1 MTALS
6 SPFQTSLLFLNVISS
21 QDLGRYN
28 LSGSSR
34 LLGSAFFLPS
44 PQQTLTPSAI
54 LGHCSIS
61 QPQVLSHTLLAP
73 ATRGFSVLVSPVAIC
88 EHSSCCRNPS
98 KILPCFVDGR
108 GFQCIPCNMSG
119 LPFPALHCHTK
130 PVGRTRAFP
139 SFSFFFLLFI
149 FPHQQHCQIPFLS
162 LIPSVQIAMFLLWWC
177 HIWACS
183 TLFSWRLSRARAFLS
198 PGSSLRL
205 TQVYFIFSWDFNWP
219 WIRAENINRE
229 RGLFKIWEILRRKR
243 SWLLEF
249 PCASASGQGFSSLT
263 RGLLCTSEGKAT
275 SFVGRALQMS
285 VWLLVLSSCTKIII
299 PFIRGLNSSACWFV
313 HFAEATYQ
321 EKTQIF

>member
-61 QPQVLSHTLLAP
+61 QPQVLFHTLLAP

-119 LPFPALHCHTK
+119 LPFSCLT
-130 PVGRTRAFP
+130 
-139 SFSFFFLLFI
+139 L
-149 FPHQQHCQIPFLS
+149 PHQ
-162 LIPSVQIAMFLLWWC
+162 
-177 HIWACS
+177 AC
-183 TLFSWRLSRARAFLS
+183 
-198 PGSSLRL
+198 GK
-205 TQVYFIFSWDFNWP
+205 D
-219 WIRAENINRE
+219 
-229 RGLFKIWEILRRKR
+229 
-243 SWLLEF
+243 
-249 PCASASGQGFSSLT
+249 QGFS
-263 RGLLCTSEGKAT
+263 
-275 SFVGRALQMS
+275 
-285 VWLLVLSSCTKIII
+285 
-299 PFIRGLNSSACWFV
+299 
-313 HFAEATYQ
+313 
-321 EKTQIF
+321 